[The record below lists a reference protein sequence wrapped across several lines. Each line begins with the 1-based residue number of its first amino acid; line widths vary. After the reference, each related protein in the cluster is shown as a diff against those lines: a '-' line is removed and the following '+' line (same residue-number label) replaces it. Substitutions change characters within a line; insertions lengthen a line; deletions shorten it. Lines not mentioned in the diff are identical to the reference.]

1 MAKKKGRNRN
11 SSLNRRN
18 SSGRN
23 LQVTGADT
31 PPEPPQDEYRAGEE
45 TESLALA
52 AEADAHRPA
61 EPVVAATTEDSSA
74 QDTQPTPTPLTPV
87 ESEPYTHPLVAAMDS
102 FTIDMTKLEAEP
114 AAPAVSP
121 PVSPRNDGQLG
132 GYPPDCGTKEHKY
145 LSYAKVLHDRGQ
157 THPMSYSTT
166 VMDALGHPMPE
177 HYPLNTDFG
186 AHSFHRLPTDSVVLS
201 QYGIGMTLY
210 FKFLKVMAWLF
221 LILVVVSMPM
231 LLIYIVGGAGSM
243 AEFKALA
250 KQNFPQ
256 ILGMTSIGH
265 LKASSSACDQ
275 VTSGNILSLTCPGGE
290 IGFVKAVYSAHEAQG
305 TCSCPEKNKVAA
317 GSGLCRGKAVKTCA
331 SKNNCTNVCP
341 SDGFGCFLGEH
352 PISQWSCCAMTQDPV
367 THDPDFDDM
376 RIQSTPGCGS
386 DSIQTIVSGL
396 CLGEKSC
403 SFNVSEEL
411 KYRWTVDANLKTYCA
426 NDTTPGASCESAIND
441 DADYSKCG
449 DSPRGLIV
457 FARCFTTRI
466 DLSEE
471 WSLKIIGW
479 DSISVRSKGRL
490 GSVDHV

>member
-1 MAKKKGRNRN
+1 MAKKKGKNRN
-11 SSLNRRN
+11 TALNQRN

-23 LQVTGADT
+23 LQVTAET
-31 PPEPPQDEYRAGEE
+31 PEPPQDEYRAGEE

-52 AEADAHRPA
+52 AETEAQRPA
-61 EPVVAATTEDSSA
+61 ESVPTTTVDSSA
-74 QDTQPTPTPLTPV
+74 QG
-87 ESEPYTHPLVAAMDS
+87 EPENKHPIAVAMDS
-102 FTIDMTKLEAEP
+102 FTIDMTAME
-114 AAPAVSP
+114 AAPVVPA

-166 VMDALGHPMPE
+166 VVDALGHPMPE

-231 LLIYIVGGAGSM
+231 LVIYIVGGAGSM

-275 VTSGNILSLTCPGGE
+275 VTSGNVISLTCPAGE

-317 GSGLCRGKAVKTCA
+317 GSGLCRGKAVKTCT
-331 SKNNCTNVCP
+331 SKNSCTNVCP

-386 DSIQTIVSGL
+386 NSIQTIVSGL

-411 KYRWTVDANLKTYCA
+411 KYRWTVDGNLKTYCA
-426 NDTTPGASCESAIND
+426 NDTTPGAMCESGIND

-449 DSPRGLIV
+449 DSARGLIV

-479 DSISVRSKGRL
+479 DSISVRNGRQK
-490 GSVDHV
+490 VVCRTAD